1 MEFHLGFLASGSGSN
16 FRTLVQNIHGGNL
29 EAYAEVLIS
38 NKSAAGA
45 LSLAH
50 ELFVPS
56 YCLNG
61 KNLEGFP
68 DVDEA
73 IIGVLRRHDVN
84 LVLLCGYTG
93 KLGDKVVDAFP
104 NRILNIHPALLPKY
118 GGKGMYGHHVHDA
131 VIASSDMESGAT
143 VHLVDKEYDHGRILA
158 QVKVPRYEADT
169 SQTLGERVLRFEHVL
184 YSQVLRDIQKGIV
197 QLDIR

>member
-1 MEFHLGFLASGSGSN
+1 MELNLGFLASGNGSN
-16 FRTLVQNIHGGNL
+16 FRAIVLNINEGSL
-29 EAYAEVLIS
+29 EAKARVLIS
-38 NKSAAGA
+38 NNPDAGVLRSAQ
-45 LSLAH
+45 SLD
-50 ELFVPS
+50 FPS
-56 YCLNG
+56 YCLNRSA
-61 KNLEGFP
+61 LEGFP

-73 IIGVLRRHDVN
+73 IIGILRRHDVN

-131 VIASSDMESGAT
+131 VIASSDTETGVT

-158 QVKVPRYEADT
+158 QARVPRYEADT
-169 SQTLGERVLRFEHVL
+169 SQTLGERVLRFEHVI
-184 YSQVLRDIQKGIV
+184 YSQVLRDIQKGIME
-197 QLDIR
+197 LD